1 MKIGNSQNKDELPPK
16 SKSHSG
22 GIIGIVTFV
31 LVVLWAASVFLLP
44 SRIVYA
50 HPWTGILP
58 ILLSLFL
65 LVPAGYWLWRLYHRV
80 KSGFLWKIRR
90 RLILVYVFSGAIPL
104 VIIAV
109 IFYVSA
115 VLVYYQFSYYLIFRQ
130 IGIHSSQIHAFAL
143 SLREGLQNMTL
154 NYPDVSPEQ
163 LRDAVNSES
172 RYILSAYP
180 SASIVLN
187 CEDPETGLP
196 TAYVSRHYI
205 STPLEDY
212 QVPEWL
218 FEGEFNSLVL
228 QENTYGDE
236 GESRLLLRSFTS
248 SIFPSNL
255 GFSLEITVPF
265 DRYIMERL
273 TAAIGQDVMRTRQPG
288 DTGMSVVLPLTNIAR
303 EDVLYATFELDGD
316 RPVTRWMWPIPL
328 FPISWENGVEMDP
341 SQMDAL
347 MVEVS
352 LPKLLMNLRN
362 SDSEAGQWIYKALLA
377 VMIIFIL
384 AEAAS
389 LLLGFLLTRSITQA
403 IHNLDQ
409 GTQNVK
415 QGDFSHRIAIRSDD
429 QLGALAASF
438 NQMTEYVQELVKE
451 RVEKERLE
459 REIEIARNVQERLF
473 PDGAPHINYM
483 EITGVCLPARV
494 VSGDYYDFLPLGDD
508 NLGLA
513 VGDISGKGISAALLM
528 ASLQAALHSNVMHL
542 HDAADEAGERNVA
555 GIVERLNRQLYNYTG
570 TNHFATFFYAH
581 YDGNLKT
588 MVYCNAGHNPPLLFR
603 GDECRR
609 LNVGGTVVGIFTD
622 AKYEQETLRL
632 IDGDLL
638 VAYTDGLTECADT
651 NGEEFGEDRLIQLVR
666 ENRDMPVEKMK
677 EKILEYVLA
686 WKSTEEQAD
695 DITMIIARQTAP
707 N

>member
-236 GESRLLLRSFTS
+236 CESRLLLRS
-248 SIFPSNL
+248 
-255 GFSLEITVPF
+255 
-265 DRYIMERL
+265 
-273 TAAIGQDVMRTRQPG
+273 
-288 DTGMSVVLPLTNIAR
+288 
-303 EDVLYATFELDGD
+303 
-316 RPVTRWMWPIPL
+316 
-328 FPISWENGVEMDP
+328 
-341 SQMDAL
+341 
-347 MVEVS
+347 
-352 LPKLLMNLRN
+352 
-362 SDSEAGQWIYKALLA
+362 
-377 VMIIFIL
+377 
-384 AEAAS
+384 
-389 LLLGFLLTRSITQA
+389 
-403 IHNLDQ
+403 
-409 GTQNVK
+409 
-415 QGDFSHRIAIRSDD
+415 
-429 QLGALAASF
+429 
-438 NQMTEYVQELVKE
+438 
-451 RVEKERLE
+451 
-459 REIEIARNVQERLF
+459 
-473 PDGAPHINYM
+473 
-483 EITGVCLPARV
+483 
-494 VSGDYYDFLPLGDD
+494 
-508 NLGLA
+508 
-513 VGDISGKGISAALLM
+513 
-528 ASLQAALHSNVMHL
+528 
-542 HDAADEAGERNVA
+542 
-555 GIVERLNRQLYNYTG
+555 
-570 TNHFATFFYAH
+570 
-581 YDGNLKT
+581 
-588 MVYCNAGHNPPLLFR
+588 
-603 GDECRR
+603 
-609 LNVGGTVVGIFTD
+609 
-622 AKYEQETLRL
+622 
-632 IDGDLL
+632 
-638 VAYTDGLTECADT
+638 
-651 NGEEFGEDRLIQLVR
+651 
-666 ENRDMPVEKMK
+666 
-677 EKILEYVLA
+677 
-686 WKSTEEQAD
+686 
-695 DITMIIARQTAP
+695 
-707 N
+707 